1 MNIHA
6 FAHRLTA
13 LSMAFLAS
21 TGLIFCA
28 LSGFGCSF
36 IEIQSLPGRNI
47 GNFNGEVFEDLQT
60 AFMGVQCKTGAD
72 DLFYNCSNNDDSKDE
87 CGNDRLWDISRLFL
101 YISLVFGGTTTL
113 VAWCLSSCLFP
124 TACRWRVLS
133 ILAACSAVFQIPIFL
148 VFESDNCNFDITR
161 QTCAFSTGAYLN
173 IVSVSIWIIMTI
185 WVQLLRAP
193 RWDEELDTW
202 RVNDR
207 NGGLGRERER
217 GIIMSAP
224 KSNNSVDYCN
234 ATEETDFASSPTVT
248 QRSPLNSN
256 ITSGEHTI
264 ANSSYMGSP
273 GIICSAMQQIIGN
286 DDAEYVENFDNNDVE
301 NQETRKQ
308 SKSKIRSS
316 SSLVGETNKSKQYSP
331 SGCAIL
337 PPSIDQILTKEDIE
351 VTAVQDT
358 FLVGETKVEA
368 SNMILEKKSG
378 CHNNN
383 NRSNTGG
390 NNINVISNL
399 WGGSRKR
406 SKSTGNISRSAV
418 NIIYDN
424 KIEIN
429 DDPKTYWHEK
439 SIKSLIKDTTLP
451 KIEISS
457 KSGKES
463 SSCPQ
468 SSHVDDSDNEDRNI
482 ADRSNKSISTSRV
495 EPGFKISCVYADG
508 TRHDAHFPHISS
520 YCMDMG
526 TISNEEDEKFRTFPH
541 DHPVNFQEA
550 DEKNNTNDP
559 HYLAKK
565 LRKAEDAAATRKAR
579 RKIAPVASFEFE
591 NSSSLIA
598 EGNNN
603 INNNCD
609 SIINDDISEMTRGS
623 GLASGVSELLDD
635 TDLRHTSREI
645 LEDLARTY

>member
-1 MNIHA
+1 
-6 FAHRLTA
+6 
-13 LSMAFLAS
+13 
-21 TGLIFCA
+21 
-28 LSGFGCSF
+28 
-36 IEIQSLPGRNI
+36 
-47 GNFNGEVFEDLQT
+47 
-60 AFMGVQCKTGAD
+60 
-72 DLFYNCSNNDDSKDE
+72 
-87 CGNDRLWDISRLFL
+87 
-101 YISLVFGGTTTL
+101 
-113 VAWCLSSCLFP
+113 
-124 TACRWRVLS
+124 
-133 ILAACSAVFQIPIFL
+133 
-148 VFESDNCNFDITR
+148 
-161 QTCAFSTGAYLN
+161 
-173 IVSVSIWIIMTI
+173 MTI

-390 NNINVISNL
+390 IM
-399 WGGSRKR
+399 GGSRKR

-526 TISNEEDEKFRTFPH
+526 TISNEEE
-541 DHPVNFQEA
+541 
-550 DEKNNTNDP
+550 
-559 HYLAKK
+559 
-565 LRKAEDAAATRKAR
+565 
-579 RKIAPVASFEFE
+579 
-591 NSSSLIA
+591 A

-635 TDLRHTSREI
+635 TDLRHT
-645 LEDLARTY
+645 